1 MKIKTLEFITSTPE
15 QIDETINAF
24 LGSKE
29 CAKLHDIKVGY
40 YVHTGKIGQVEV
52 QKYTII
58 YE

>member
-1 MKIKTLEFITSTPE
+1 MKIKTLEFITSTTE
-15 QIDETINAF
+15 QIDEAINDF

-29 CAKLHDIKVGY
+29 CVKLHDIKVNDY
-40 YVHTGKIGQVEV
+40 EHTGKIGTILV